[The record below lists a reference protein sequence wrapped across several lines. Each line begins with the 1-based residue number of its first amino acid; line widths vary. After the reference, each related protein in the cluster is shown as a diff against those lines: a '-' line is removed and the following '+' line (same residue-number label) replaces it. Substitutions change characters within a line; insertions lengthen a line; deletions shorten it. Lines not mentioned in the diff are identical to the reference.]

1 MPASLPVRQAV
12 AGFRRQLRH
21 ASRLSDWP
29 FAMKIGALPL
39 LGLAAGIGIAA
50 YATLTLDY
58 QTRLIR
64 AVVVGDLP
72 VAMRLFEEAG
82 SLQAYAHRRTQR
94 PDRSSH
100 TPSDGN
106 ERERRA

>member
-1 MPASLPVRQAV
+1 MPALLPRPSGRGRFPSAAKTRLPPVGLAVRDED
-12 AGFRRQLRH
+12 R
-21 ASRLSDWP
+21 
-29 FAMKIGALPL
+29 ALPL

-82 SLQAYAHRRTQR
+82 SLQT
-94 PDRSSH
+94 
-100 TPSDGN
+100 
-106 ERERRA
+106 